1 MNLIPISLV
10 AKRTQGE
17 WHRQSQ
23 GRQKSEC
30 LELLASQPGSLFNI
44 YIRNP
49 RVTVT
54 ATPLYM
60 VVKIYPNNYYCTNN
74 RR

>member
-44 YIRNP
+44 YIKKPQGNCDSD
-49 RVTVT
+49 TT
-54 ATPLYM
+54 LYGCQ
-60 VVKIYPNNYYCTNN
+60 NLS
-74 RR
+74 